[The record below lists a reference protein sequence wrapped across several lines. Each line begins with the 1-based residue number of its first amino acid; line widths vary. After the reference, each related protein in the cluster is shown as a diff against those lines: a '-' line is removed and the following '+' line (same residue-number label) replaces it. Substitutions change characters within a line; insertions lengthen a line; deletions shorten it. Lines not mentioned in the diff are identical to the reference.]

1 MEKPLLLLWL
11 TNTRS
16 SVKGANCLIGDGT
29 GLASRE
35 NKYFILEACEYKRHF
50 LSYTPYY
57 AIITNIELDHV
68 DYYKD
73 IDDVID
79 AYTDYANNAEKNG
92 YCLW

>member
-1 MEKPLLLLWL
+1 MSYWRLVP
-11 TNTRS
+11 
-16 SVKGANCLIGDGT
+16 

-35 NKYFILEACEYKRHF
+35 NKYFILEACEYKDIFFHIP
-50 LSYTPYY
+50 PYY